1 MVFYAAAGYCKCIAG
16 RMQIEEKGGAAGAVS
31 NPSSPLS
38 NSFLDYPLLQGY
50 MRITGT
56 GGYPL
61 LLKLLPLSVGG
72 NQYIVLSDETDKK
85 RGGNHEH

>member
-1 MVFYAAAGYCKCIAG
+1 
-16 RMQIEEKGGAAGAVS
+16 
-31 NPSSPLS
+31 
-38 NSFLDYPLLQGY
+38 

-72 NQYIVLSDETDKK
+72 DQYIVLSDETDKK
-85 RGGNHEH
+85 RGGNHECAREAGISKLGNPA